1 MNSIDWAMYPRVAG
15 HSLARDL
22 LLLEASLGHASN
34 TLDAYARGHEDFF
47 TTCSLL
53 DISPDQATHEHV
65 ALWVRELTTPSPRG
79 ALSLSE
85 FHQQLDYPMPLC
97 ISA

>member
-34 TLDAYARGHEDFF
+34 TLDAYARGREDFF
-47 TTCSLL
+47 
-53 DISPDQATHEHV
+53 IPAHF
-65 ALWVRELTTPSPRG
+65 LTFRPTRRRVSTLPFGSV
-79 ALSLSE
+79 S
-85 FHQQLDYPMPLC
+85 
-97 ISA
+97 